1 MSRDANTATDP
12 LPIPQ
17 LALIALFVTALITS
31 QVTAAKIVAVELP
44 VAVPLTGNLLLV
56 PAAAFAYAV
65 TFFASDCYAELYGRQ
80 AATRLVNVA
89 FVMNFVLLGLVWL
102 AIFAPVFPESPVG
115 QEQFRSVL
123 GASTGVIAGSLLAYL
138 ISQNWDV
145 IVFHRIRD
153 YTDGEALW
161 LRNLGSTITSQLIDT
176 VIFITIAFIIFQGVP
191 LSQAIGLIVGQYI
204 IKLAIAVLDTPFV
217 YATVRAVRNRTT
229 TPTVT
234 AGD

>member
-1 MSRDANTATDP
+1 MSNDAYTATDP
-12 LPIPQ
+12 LPIPR
-17 LALIALFVTALITS
+17 LALVALFVTALITS
-31 QVTAAKIVAVELP
+31 QVTAAKIVAIGLP
-44 VAVPLTGNLLLV
+44 VEIPLTGNLLLV

-102 AIFAPVFPESPVG
+102 AIFAPVFPDSPIG
-115 QEQFRSVL
+115 QEQFSSVL
-123 GASTGVIAGSLLAYL
+123 GASTGVIAGSLLGYV

-161 LRNLGSTITSQLIDT
+161 LRNLGSTLTSQLIDT
-176 VIFITIAFIIFQGVP
+176 VIFITIAFIVFQGMP
-191 LSQAIGLIVGQYI
+191 LPQAVGLMIGQYI
-204 IKLAIAVLDTPFV
+204 IKLTIAVLDTPFV
-217 YATVRAVRNRTT
+217 YATVGAVRNRTHP
-229 TPTVT
+229 PTVT

>member
-1 MSRDANTATDP
+1 MTTDP
-12 LPIPQ
+12 LPISR
-17 LALIALFVTALITS
+17 LTLIAIFVTALITS
-31 QVTAAKIVAVELP
+31 QVTAAKIVAVGLP
-44 VAVPLTGNLLLV
+44 IAVPLTGNLLLV

-115 QEQFRSVL
+115 QEQFSSVL

-145 IVFHRIRD
+145 IVFHRLRD
-153 YTDGEALW
+153 YTDGKALW

-217 YATVRAVRNRTT
+217 YATVGAVRSRTQ
-229 TPTVT
+229 TPAISTS
-234 AGD
+234 D